1 MCALHFKKQF
11 QKAAALIILLLFAS
25 AYIQA
30 QHGVGSEGGRGSCES
45 PLPITSQ
52 LDSQG
57 ASSLSYQKEFG
68 DSPYRAVPAQ
78 KYFLDILF

>member
-30 QHGVGSEGGRGSCES
+30 QHGVGSEGPGP
-45 PLPITSQ
+45 PLPPLQ
-52 LDSQG
+52 DRPG
-57 ASSLSYQKEFG
+57 
-68 DSPYRAVPAQ
+68 
-78 KYFLDILF
+78 